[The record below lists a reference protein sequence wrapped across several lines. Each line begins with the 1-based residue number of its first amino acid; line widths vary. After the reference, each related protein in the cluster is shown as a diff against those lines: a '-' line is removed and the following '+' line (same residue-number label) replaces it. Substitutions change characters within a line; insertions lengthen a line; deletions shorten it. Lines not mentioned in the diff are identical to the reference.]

1 MFTDQIQVKSN
12 MFITAYE
19 RGKKVPSM
27 CRESHNIWVD
37 LGREFLPRVISPA
50 GISPSLVVSGPV
62 DPSWVQYFAFGI
74 GGNKQTID
82 IPSFYQTLD
91 QAYPG
96 GKTYDK
102 ATHGTLYLERPVM
115 VTGTADNPPDHTSV
129 GLWGKQLD
137 LIPPIFPTQLSGVS
151 SVVEFQV
158 TLLYTDLHLDG
169 AYPAIPISEV
179 GMVLSS
185 QTMSQPTGAVYDYG
199 ASPYIGVTSRQRI
212 VAYNN
217 FAPITKTST
226 ISLQFNWQ
234 LMF

>member
-1 MFTDQIQVKSN
+1 MLIDRLEVKSN

-37 LGREFLPRVISPA
+37 LGREFLPRAISPLSIA
-50 GISPSLVVSGPV
+50 PGGAVLGPYWQY
-62 DPSWVQYFAFGI
+62 WVQYFAFGI

-82 IPSFYQTLD
+82 IASFYPTLA

-96 GKTYDK
+96 GNTYDK
-102 ATHGTLYLERPVM
+102 VTHNTLYLERPVM
-115 VTGTADNPPDHTSV
+115 VTGTPDNPPSHTSV

-137 LIPPIFPTQLSGVS
+137 LIPPTFPVQLSGVS
-151 SVVEFQV
+151 SVAEFQV
-158 TLLYTDLHLDG
+158 TLLQTDIHLSG
-169 AYPAIPISEV
+169 EYPAVPISEV

-185 QTMSQPTGAVYDYG
+185 QIMSQPTGAVYDY
-199 ASPYIGVTSRQRI
+199 STPPYIGVASRQRI

-217 FAPITKTST
+217 FAPITKTPT
-226 ISLQFNWQ
+226 ISFEFRWQLQF
-234 LMF
+234 